1 MAEQVAS
8 TARGRGPLGSL
19 KRLVHVLLEI
29 AETRLDLLS
38 NEVQLEAVRVAR
50 IAIFG
55 AAALLFLCF
64 AVMLATLL
72 VIAALWD
79 VIGMAGIALFVV
91 IYGVIGV
98 ALLLRTM
105 RLATAR
111 SFMFQASVAE
121 LAKDRERLMS

>member
-1 MAEQVAS
+1 MPEVGS
-8 TARGRGPLGSL
+8 TVSGRGLLGSL
-19 KRLVHVLLEI
+19 KRLAHTLLEI

-38 NEVQLEAVRVAR
+38 NEVQLEAVRLAR

-64 AVMLATLL
+64 TVMLATLL
-72 VIAALWD
+72 VIAALWN

-91 IYGVIGV
+91 LYGAIGV
-98 ALLLRTM
+98 VLLMRTM